1 MPALTPEFDASAH
14 GSLGALAPSWWEPAE
29 GEEAEPWLD
38 LETAYQRFLEWVEAR
53 GIEPWAHQEEALFA
67 LAAGSNVIL
76 GTPTGSGKSLVAIG
90 MMFMAMATG
99 QRGYYTA
106 PIKALVSEKFFYLVD
121 IFGRD
126 NVGMITGD
134 SHINTGAPIICCTAE
149 ILANQA
155 LREGE
160 DTDIGV
166 VAMDEFHFFS
176 DPDRGWAWQVPLLTL
191 PHTQF
196 MLMSATLGDTTAIA
210 DALERHTGRDVE
222 VIADAPRP
230 IPLSYEYVKTGLEGT
245 VELALRQ
252 GDSPLYIVHFSQ
264 DEALKNARALASYGV
279 KLTLNDGVV
288 LNAEVTRQ
296 GGKMLWMVP
305 EHAAFEPGWT
315 LEECAE
321 AARDFLL
328 DRGYGEMEANHYQVY
343 DGLAVINFVA
353 VQDGVLLYPDL
364 VKVQVRMDTG
374 EVVGLE
380 ANNYLMNHTERTG
393 LSPALSGEQA
403 LEKASSRL
411 EAGQARLCVIPYRE
425 GERLCYEVPGRYEG
439 REYRVYI
446 DAITGEEAEVLMMVD
461 SVGGRMAA

>member
-1 MPALTPEFDASAH
+1 MRLKHHILLYTFLSVAVLLSICLVLDYGIQAQRSAQALEDAYAQRVLETQEHLQAIGLKLGKAPVAADARTQVELLAGISRQADSVVSGLSALPLSH
-14 GSLGALAPSWWEPAE
+14 IAMSDTLKFCNQLSEYAMVLALSVAAGQPLTERETAELVSLESQCALLTGQFATARETMVAESLRLTARPGVFYAEAQAAQRPLEQVADPDNGMDYPSMIYDGAFSDARHYGSPKALGEGRIDQRQAMEAARAFV
-29 GEEAEPWLD
+29 GEE
-38 LETAYQRFLEWVEAR
+38 RVRSVEAA
-53 GIEPWAHQEEALFA
+53 PD
-67 LAAGSNVIL
+67 
-76 GTPTGSGKSLVAIG
+76 SGG
-90 MMFMAMATG
+90 
-99 QRGYYTA
+99 
-106 PIKALVSEKFFYLVD
+106 
-121 IFGRD
+121 
-126 NVGMITGD
+126 
-134 SHINTGAPIICCTAE
+134 
-149 ILANQA
+149 
-155 LREGE
+155 
-160 DTDIGV
+160 
-166 VAMDEFHFFS
+166 
-176 DPDRGWAWQVPLLTL
+176 
-191 PHTQF
+191 
-196 MLMSATLGDTTAIA
+196 
-210 DALERHTGRDVE
+210 
-222 VIADAPRP
+222 
-230 IPLSYEYVKTGLEGT
+230 
-245 VELALRQ
+245 
-252 GDSPLYIVHFSQ
+252 
-264 DEALKNARALASYGV
+264 ALASYGV

>member
-1 MPALTPEFDASAH
+1 MRLKHHILLYTFLSVAVLLSIYLALDYGIRAQRSAQALEDAYAQRVLETQEHLQAIGLKLGKAPVAADARTQVELLAGISRQADSVVSGLSALPLSH
-14 GSLGALAPSWWEPAE
+14 IAMSDTLKFCNQLSEYAMVLALSVAAGQPLTEQETAELVSLESQCALLTGQFATARETMVAESLRLTARPGVFYAEAQAAQRPLEQVADPDNGMDYPSMIYDGAFSDARHYGSPKALGEGRIDQRQAMEAARAFV
-29 GEEAEPWLD
+29 GEE
-38 LETAYQRFLEWVEAR
+38 RVRSVEAA
-53 GIEPWAHQEEALFA
+53 PD
-67 LAAGSNVIL
+67 
-76 GTPTGSGKSLVAIG
+76 SGG
-90 MMFMAMATG
+90 
-99 QRGYYTA
+99 
-106 PIKALVSEKFFYLVD
+106 
-121 IFGRD
+121 
-126 NVGMITGD
+126 
-134 SHINTGAPIICCTAE
+134 
-149 ILANQA
+149 
-155 LREGE
+155 
-160 DTDIGV
+160 
-166 VAMDEFHFFS
+166 
-176 DPDRGWAWQVPLLTL
+176 
-191 PHTQF
+191 
-196 MLMSATLGDTTAIA
+196 
-210 DALERHTGRDVE
+210 
-222 VIADAPRP
+222 
-230 IPLSYEYVKTGLEGT
+230 
-245 VELALRQ
+245 
-252 GDSPLYIVHFSQ
+252 
-264 DEALKNARALASYGV
+264 ALASYGV

-411 EAGQARLCVIPYRE
+411 EAGQVRLCVIPYRE

>member
-1 MPALTPEFDASAH
+1 MRLKHHILLYTFLSVAVLLSIYLALDYGIRAQRSAQALEDAYAQRVLETQEHLQAIGLKLGKAPVAADARTQVELLAGISRQVDSVVSGLSALPLSH
-14 GSLGALAPSWWEPAE
+14 IAMSDTLKFCNQLSEYAMVLALSVAAGQPLTEQETAELVSLESQCALLTGQFATARETMVAESLRLTAQPGVFYAEAQAAQRPLEQVADPDNGMDYPSMIYDGAFSDARHYGSPKALGEGRIDQRQAMEAARAFV
-29 GEEAEPWLD
+29 GEE
-38 LETAYQRFLEWVEAR
+38 RVRSVEAA
-53 GIEPWAHQEEALFA
+53 PD
-67 LAAGSNVIL
+67 
-76 GTPTGSGKSLVAIG
+76 SGG
-90 MMFMAMATG
+90 
-99 QRGYYTA
+99 
-106 PIKALVSEKFFYLVD
+106 
-121 IFGRD
+121 
-126 NVGMITGD
+126 
-134 SHINTGAPIICCTAE
+134 
-149 ILANQA
+149 
-155 LREGE
+155 
-160 DTDIGV
+160 
-166 VAMDEFHFFS
+166 
-176 DPDRGWAWQVPLLTL
+176 
-191 PHTQF
+191 
-196 MLMSATLGDTTAIA
+196 
-210 DALERHTGRDVE
+210 
-222 VIADAPRP
+222 
-230 IPLSYEYVKTGLEGT
+230 
-245 VELALRQ
+245 
-252 GDSPLYIVHFSQ
+252 
-264 DEALKNARALASYGV
+264 ALASYGV

>member
-1 MPALTPEFDASAH
+1 MRLKHHILLYTFLSVAVLLSIYLALDYGIRAQRSAQALEDAYAQRVLETQEHLQAIGLKLGKAPVAADARTQVELLAGISRQADSVVSGLSALPLSHIAMSDTLKFCNQLSEYAMVLALSVAAGQPLTEQETAELVSLESQCALLTGQFATARETMVAESLRLTARPGVFYAEAQAAQRPLEQVADPDNGMDYPSMIYDGAFSDARHYGTPKA
-14 GSLGALAPSWWEPAE
+14 LGEGRIDQRQAMEAARAFV
-29 GEEAEPWLD
+29 GEE
-38 LETAYQRFLEWVEAR
+38 RVRSVEAA
-53 GIEPWAHQEEALFA
+53 PD
-67 LAAGSNVIL
+67 
-76 GTPTGSGKSLVAIG
+76 SGG
-90 MMFMAMATG
+90 
-99 QRGYYTA
+99 
-106 PIKALVSEKFFYLVD
+106 
-121 IFGRD
+121 
-126 NVGMITGD
+126 
-134 SHINTGAPIICCTAE
+134 
-149 ILANQA
+149 
-155 LREGE
+155 
-160 DTDIGV
+160 
-166 VAMDEFHFFS
+166 
-176 DPDRGWAWQVPLLTL
+176 
-191 PHTQF
+191 
-196 MLMSATLGDTTAIA
+196 
-210 DALERHTGRDVE
+210 
-222 VIADAPRP
+222 
-230 IPLSYEYVKTGLEGT
+230 
-245 VELALRQ
+245 
-252 GDSPLYIVHFSQ
+252 
-264 DEALKNARALASYGV
+264 ALASYGV

>member
-1 MPALTPEFDASAH
+1 MRLKHHILLYTFLSVAVLLSIYLVLDYGIQAQRSAQALEDAYAQRVLETQEHLQAIGLKLGKAPVAADARTQVELLAGISRQADSVVSGLSALPLSH
-14 GSLGALAPSWWEPAE
+14 IAMSDTLKFCNQLSEYAMVLALSVAAGQPLTEQETAELVSLESQCALLTGQFATARETMVAESLRLTAQPGVFYAEAQAAQRPLEQVADPDNGMDYPSMIYDGAFSDARHYGSPKALGEGRIDQRQAMEAARAFV
-29 GEEAEPWLD
+29 GEE
-38 LETAYQRFLEWVEAR
+38 RVRSVEAA
-53 GIEPWAHQEEALFA
+53 PD
-67 LAAGSNVIL
+67 
-76 GTPTGSGKSLVAIG
+76 SGG
-90 MMFMAMATG
+90 
-99 QRGYYTA
+99 
-106 PIKALVSEKFFYLVD
+106 
-121 IFGRD
+121 
-126 NVGMITGD
+126 
-134 SHINTGAPIICCTAE
+134 
-149 ILANQA
+149 
-155 LREGE
+155 
-160 DTDIGV
+160 
-166 VAMDEFHFFS
+166 
-176 DPDRGWAWQVPLLTL
+176 
-191 PHTQF
+191 
-196 MLMSATLGDTTAIA
+196 
-210 DALERHTGRDVE
+210 
-222 VIADAPRP
+222 
-230 IPLSYEYVKTGLEGT
+230 
-245 VELALRQ
+245 
-252 GDSPLYIVHFSQ
+252 
-264 DEALKNARALASYGV
+264 ALASYGV

>member
-1 MPALTPEFDASAH
+1 MRLKHHILLYTFLSVAVLLSIYLALDYGIRAQRSAQALEDAYAQRVLETQEHLQAIGLKLGKAPVAADARTQVELLAGISRQADSVVSGLSALPLSH
-14 GSLGALAPSWWEPAE
+14 IAMSDTLKFCNQLSEYAMVLALSVAAGQPLTEQETAELVSLESQCALLTGQFATARETMVAESLRLTARPGVFYAEAQAAQRPLEQVADPDSGMDYPSMIYDGAFSDARHYGSPKALGEGRIDQRQAMEAARAFV
-29 GEEAEPWLD
+29 GEE
-38 LETAYQRFLEWVEAR
+38 RVRSVEAA
-53 GIEPWAHQEEALFA
+53 PD
-67 LAAGSNVIL
+67 
-76 GTPTGSGKSLVAIG
+76 SGG
-90 MMFMAMATG
+90 
-99 QRGYYTA
+99 
-106 PIKALVSEKFFYLVD
+106 
-121 IFGRD
+121 
-126 NVGMITGD
+126 
-134 SHINTGAPIICCTAE
+134 
-149 ILANQA
+149 
-155 LREGE
+155 
-160 DTDIGV
+160 
-166 VAMDEFHFFS
+166 
-176 DPDRGWAWQVPLLTL
+176 
-191 PHTQF
+191 
-196 MLMSATLGDTTAIA
+196 
-210 DALERHTGRDVE
+210 
-222 VIADAPRP
+222 
-230 IPLSYEYVKTGLEGT
+230 
-245 VELALRQ
+245 
-252 GDSPLYIVHFSQ
+252 
-264 DEALKNARALASYGV
+264 ALASYGV

>member
-1 MPALTPEFDASAH
+1 MRLKHHILLYTFLSVAVLLSIYLALDYGIRAQRSAQALEDAYAQRVLETQEHLQAIGLKLGKAPVAADARTQVELLAGISRQADSVVSGLSALPLSH
-14 GSLGALAPSWWEPAE
+14 IAMSDTLKFCNQLSEYAMVLALSVAAGQPLTEQETAELVSLESQCALLTGQFATARETMVAESLRLTARPGVFYAEAQAAQRPLEQVADPDNGMDYPSMIYDGAFSDARHYGSPKALGEGRIDQRQAMEAARAFV
-29 GEEAEPWLD
+29 GEE
-38 LETAYQRFLEWVEAR
+38 RVRSVEAA
-53 GIEPWAHQEEALFA
+53 PD
-67 LAAGSNVIL
+67 
-76 GTPTGSGKSLVAIG
+76 SGG
-90 MMFMAMATG
+90 
-99 QRGYYTA
+99 
-106 PIKALVSEKFFYLVD
+106 
-121 IFGRD
+121 
-126 NVGMITGD
+126 
-134 SHINTGAPIICCTAE
+134 
-149 ILANQA
+149 
-155 LREGE
+155 
-160 DTDIGV
+160 
-166 VAMDEFHFFS
+166 
-176 DPDRGWAWQVPLLTL
+176 
-191 PHTQF
+191 
-196 MLMSATLGDTTAIA
+196 
-210 DALERHTGRDVE
+210 
-222 VIADAPRP
+222 
-230 IPLSYEYVKTGLEGT
+230 
-245 VELALRQ
+245 
-252 GDSPLYIVHFSQ
+252 
-264 DEALKNARALASYGV
+264 ALASYGV

-461 SVGGRMAA
+461 SVGGRMVA

>member
-1 MPALTPEFDASAH
+1 MRLKHHILLYTFLSVAVLLSIYLVLDYGIQAQRSAQALEDAYAQRVLETQEHLQAIGLKLGKAPVAADARTQVELLAGISRQADSVVSGLSALPLSH
-14 GSLGALAPSWWEPAE
+14 IAMSDTLKFCNQLSEYAMVLALSVAAGQPLTERETAELVSLESQCALLTGQFATARETMVAESLRLTARPGVFYAEAQAAQRPLEQVADPDNGMDYPSMIYDGAFSDARHYGSPKALGEGRIDQRQAMEAARAFV
-29 GEEAEPWLD
+29 GEE
-38 LETAYQRFLEWVEAR
+38 RVRSVEAA
-53 GIEPWAHQEEALFA
+53 PD
-67 LAAGSNVIL
+67 
-76 GTPTGSGKSLVAIG
+76 SGG
-90 MMFMAMATG
+90 
-99 QRGYYTA
+99 
-106 PIKALVSEKFFYLVD
+106 
-121 IFGRD
+121 
-126 NVGMITGD
+126 
-134 SHINTGAPIICCTAE
+134 
-149 ILANQA
+149 
-155 LREGE
+155 
-160 DTDIGV
+160 
-166 VAMDEFHFFS
+166 
-176 DPDRGWAWQVPLLTL
+176 
-191 PHTQF
+191 
-196 MLMSATLGDTTAIA
+196 
-210 DALERHTGRDVE
+210 
-222 VIADAPRP
+222 
-230 IPLSYEYVKTGLEGT
+230 
-245 VELALRQ
+245 
-252 GDSPLYIVHFSQ
+252 
-264 DEALKNARALASYGV
+264 ALASYGV

>member
-1 MPALTPEFDASAH
+1 MRLKHHILLYTFLSVAVLLSIYLALDYGIQAQRSAQALEDAYAQRVLETQEHLQAIGLKLGKAPVAADARTQVELLAGISRQADSVVSGLSALPLSH
-14 GSLGALAPSWWEPAE
+14 IAMSDTLKFCNQLSEYAMVLALSVAAGQPLTERETAELVSLESQCALLTGQFATARETMVAESLRLTARPGVFYAEAQAARRPLEQVADPDNGMDYPSMIYDGAFSDARHYGSPKALGEGRIDQRQAMEAARAFV
-29 GEEAEPWLD
+29 GEE
-38 LETAYQRFLEWVEAR
+38 RVRSVEAA
-53 GIEPWAHQEEALFA
+53 PD
-67 LAAGSNVIL
+67 
-76 GTPTGSGKSLVAIG
+76 SGG
-90 MMFMAMATG
+90 
-99 QRGYYTA
+99 
-106 PIKALVSEKFFYLVD
+106 
-121 IFGRD
+121 
-126 NVGMITGD
+126 
-134 SHINTGAPIICCTAE
+134 
-149 ILANQA
+149 
-155 LREGE
+155 
-160 DTDIGV
+160 
-166 VAMDEFHFFS
+166 
-176 DPDRGWAWQVPLLTL
+176 
-191 PHTQF
+191 
-196 MLMSATLGDTTAIA
+196 
-210 DALERHTGRDVE
+210 
-222 VIADAPRP
+222 
-230 IPLSYEYVKTGLEGT
+230 
-245 VELALRQ
+245 
-252 GDSPLYIVHFSQ
+252 
-264 DEALKNARALASYGV
+264 ALASYGV

-393 LSPALSGEQA
+393 LSPVLSGEQA

>member
-1 MPALTPEFDASAH
+1 MRLKHHILLYTFLSVAVLLSIYLALDYGIRAQRSAQALEDAYAQRVLETQEHLQAIGLKLGKAPVAADARTQVELLAGISRQADSVVSGLSALPLSH
-14 GSLGALAPSWWEPAE
+14 IAMSDTLKFCNQLSEYAMVLALSVAAGQPLTEQEKAELVSLESQCALLTGQFATARETMVAESLRLTARPGVFYAEAQAAQRPLEQVADPDNGMDYPSMIYDGAFSDARHYGSPKALGEGRIDQRQAMEAARAFV
-29 GEEAEPWLD
+29 GEE
-38 LETAYQRFLEWVEAR
+38 RVRSVEAA
-53 GIEPWAHQEEALFA
+53 PD
-67 LAAGSNVIL
+67 
-76 GTPTGSGKSLVAIG
+76 SGG
-90 MMFMAMATG
+90 
-99 QRGYYTA
+99 
-106 PIKALVSEKFFYLVD
+106 
-121 IFGRD
+121 
-126 NVGMITGD
+126 
-134 SHINTGAPIICCTAE
+134 
-149 ILANQA
+149 
-155 LREGE
+155 
-160 DTDIGV
+160 
-166 VAMDEFHFFS
+166 
-176 DPDRGWAWQVPLLTL
+176 
-191 PHTQF
+191 
-196 MLMSATLGDTTAIA
+196 
-210 DALERHTGRDVE
+210 
-222 VIADAPRP
+222 
-230 IPLSYEYVKTGLEGT
+230 
-245 VELALRQ
+245 
-252 GDSPLYIVHFSQ
+252 
-264 DEALKNARALASYGV
+264 ALASYGV

>member
-1 MPALTPEFDASAH
+1 MRLKHHILLYTFLSVAVLLSIYLVLDYGIQAQRSAQALEDAYAQRVLETQEHLQAIGLKLGKAPVAADARTQVELLAGISRQADSVVSGLSALPLSHIAMSDTLKFCNQLSEYAMVLALSVAAGQPLTEQETAELVSLESQCALLTGQFATARETMVAESLRLTARPGVFYAEAQAAQRPLEQVADPDNGMDYPSMIYDGAFSDARHYGTPKA
-14 GSLGALAPSWWEPAE
+14 LGEGRIDQRQAMEAARAFV
-29 GEEAEPWLD
+29 GEE
-38 LETAYQRFLEWVEAR
+38 RVRSVEAA
-53 GIEPWAHQEEALFA
+53 PD
-67 LAAGSNVIL
+67 
-76 GTPTGSGKSLVAIG
+76 SGG
-90 MMFMAMATG
+90 
-99 QRGYYTA
+99 
-106 PIKALVSEKFFYLVD
+106 
-121 IFGRD
+121 
-126 NVGMITGD
+126 
-134 SHINTGAPIICCTAE
+134 
-149 ILANQA
+149 
-155 LREGE
+155 
-160 DTDIGV
+160 
-166 VAMDEFHFFS
+166 
-176 DPDRGWAWQVPLLTL
+176 
-191 PHTQF
+191 
-196 MLMSATLGDTTAIA
+196 
-210 DALERHTGRDVE
+210 
-222 VIADAPRP
+222 
-230 IPLSYEYVKTGLEGT
+230 
-245 VELALRQ
+245 
-252 GDSPLYIVHFSQ
+252 
-264 DEALKNARALASYGV
+264 ALASYGV

>member
-1 MPALTPEFDASAH
+1 MRLKHHILLYTFLSVAVLLSIYLALDYGIQAQRSAQALEDAYAQRVLETQEHLQAIGLKLWKAPVAADARTQVELLAGISRQADSVVSGLSALPLSH
-14 GSLGALAPSWWEPAE
+14 IAMSDTLKFCNQLSEYAMVLALSVAAGQPLTEQETAELVSLESQCALLTGQFATARETMVAESLRLTAQPGVFYAEAQVAQRPLEQVADPDNGMDYPSMIYDGAFSDARHYGSPKALGEGRIDQRQAMEAARAFV
-29 GEEAEPWLD
+29 GEE
-38 LETAYQRFLEWVEAR
+38 RVRSVEAA
-53 GIEPWAHQEEALFA
+53 PD
-67 LAAGSNVIL
+67 
-76 GTPTGSGKSLVAIG
+76 SGG
-90 MMFMAMATG
+90 
-99 QRGYYTA
+99 
-106 PIKALVSEKFFYLVD
+106 
-121 IFGRD
+121 
-126 NVGMITGD
+126 
-134 SHINTGAPIICCTAE
+134 
-149 ILANQA
+149 
-155 LREGE
+155 
-160 DTDIGV
+160 
-166 VAMDEFHFFS
+166 
-176 DPDRGWAWQVPLLTL
+176 
-191 PHTQF
+191 
-196 MLMSATLGDTTAIA
+196 
-210 DALERHTGRDVE
+210 
-222 VIADAPRP
+222 
-230 IPLSYEYVKTGLEGT
+230 
-245 VELALRQ
+245 
-252 GDSPLYIVHFSQ
+252 
-264 DEALKNARALASYGV
+264 ALASYGV

>member
-1 MPALTPEFDASAH
+1 MRLKHHILLYTFLSVAVLLSISLALDYGIRAQRSAQALEDAYAQRV
-14 GSLGALAPSWWEPAE
+14 
-29 GEEAEPWLD
+29 
-38 LETAYQRFLEWVEAR
+38 LETQEHLQAIGLKLGKAPVAADARTQVELLAGISRQADSVVSGLSALPLSHIAMSDTLKFCNQLSEYAMVLALSVAAGQPLTEQETAELVSLESQCALLTGQFVTARETMVAESLRLTAQPGVFYAEAQAAQRPLEQVADPDNGMDYPSMIYDGAFSDARHYGSPKALGEGRIDQRQAMEAARAFVGEDRVRSVEAA
-53 GIEPWAHQEEALFA
+53 PD
-67 LAAGSNVIL
+67 
-76 GTPTGSGKSLVAIG
+76 SGG
-90 MMFMAMATG
+90 
-99 QRGYYTA
+99 
-106 PIKALVSEKFFYLVD
+106 
-121 IFGRD
+121 
-126 NVGMITGD
+126 
-134 SHINTGAPIICCTAE
+134 
-149 ILANQA
+149 
-155 LREGE
+155 
-160 DTDIGV
+160 
-166 VAMDEFHFFS
+166 
-176 DPDRGWAWQVPLLTL
+176 
-191 PHTQF
+191 
-196 MLMSATLGDTTAIA
+196 
-210 DALERHTGRDVE
+210 
-222 VIADAPRP
+222 
-230 IPLSYEYVKTGLEGT
+230 
-245 VELALRQ
+245 
-252 GDSPLYIVHFSQ
+252 
-264 DEALKNARALASYGV
+264 ALASYGV

>member
-1 MPALTPEFDASAH
+1 MRLKHHILLYTFLSVAVLLSIYLALDYGIQAQRSAQALEDAYAQRV
-14 GSLGALAPSWWEPAE
+14 
-29 GEEAEPWLD
+29 
-38 LETAYQRFLEWVEAR
+38 LET
-53 GIEPWAHQEEALFA
+53 QEHLQ
-67 LAAGSNVIL
+67 
-76 GTPTGSGKSLVAIG
+76 AIG
-90 MMFMAMATG
+90 LKLG
-99 QRGYYTA
+99 
-106 PIKALVSEKFFYLVD
+106 KALVAADARTQVELLAGISRQADSVVSGLSALPL
-121 IFGRD
+121 
-126 NVGMITGD
+126 
-134 SHINTGAPIICCTAE
+134 SHIAMSDTLKFCNQLSEYAMVLALSVAAGQPLTEQETAE
-149 ILANQA
+149 LVSLESQCALLTGQFATARETMVAESLRLTARPGVFYAEAQA
-155 LREGE
+155 AQRPLEQ
-160 DTDIGV
+160 
-166 VAMDEFHFFS
+166 VADPDNGMDYPSMIYDGAFS
-176 DPDRGWAWQVPLLTL
+176 DARHYGSPKALGEGRIDQRQAMEAARTFVGEERVRSVEAAPDSG
-191 PHTQF
+191 
-196 MLMSATLGDTTAIA
+196 G
-210 DALERHTGRDVE
+210 
-222 VIADAPRP
+222 
-230 IPLSYEYVKTGLEGT
+230 
-245 VELALRQ
+245 
-252 GDSPLYIVHFSQ
+252 
-264 DEALKNARALASYGV
+264 ALASYGV

>member
-1 MPALTPEFDASAH
+1 MRLKHHILLYTFLSVAVLLSIYLALDYGIQAQRSAQALEDAYAQRVLETQEHLQAIGLKLGKAPVAADARTQVELLAGISRQADSVVSGLSALPLSH
-14 GSLGALAPSWWEPAE
+14 IAMSDTLKFCNQLSEYAMVLALSVAE
-29 GEEAEPWLD
+29 GQPLTEQ
-38 LETAYQRFLEWVEAR
+38 ETAELVSLESQCALLTGQFATARETMVAESLRLTAQPGVFYAEAQAAQRPLEQVADPDNGMDYPSMIYDGAFSDARHYGSPKALGEGRIDQRQAMEAARAFVGEERVRSVEAA
-53 GIEPWAHQEEALFA
+53 PD
-67 LAAGSNVIL
+67 
-76 GTPTGSGKSLVAIG
+76 SGG
-90 MMFMAMATG
+90 
-99 QRGYYTA
+99 
-106 PIKALVSEKFFYLVD
+106 
-121 IFGRD
+121 
-126 NVGMITGD
+126 
-134 SHINTGAPIICCTAE
+134 
-149 ILANQA
+149 
-155 LREGE
+155 
-160 DTDIGV
+160 
-166 VAMDEFHFFS
+166 
-176 DPDRGWAWQVPLLTL
+176 
-191 PHTQF
+191 
-196 MLMSATLGDTTAIA
+196 
-210 DALERHTGRDVE
+210 
-222 VIADAPRP
+222 
-230 IPLSYEYVKTGLEGT
+230 
-245 VELALRQ
+245 
-252 GDSPLYIVHFSQ
+252 
-264 DEALKNARALASYGV
+264 ALASYGV